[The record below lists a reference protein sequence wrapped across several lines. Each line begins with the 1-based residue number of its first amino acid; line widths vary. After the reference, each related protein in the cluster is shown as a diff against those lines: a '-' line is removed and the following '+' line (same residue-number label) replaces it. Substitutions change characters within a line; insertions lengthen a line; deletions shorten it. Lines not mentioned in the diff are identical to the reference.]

1 MLIMNSSKLCYSF
14 IYLSP
19 LLLQEIVPTL
29 DKGNMLLF
37 YFVSLVDNILGFQN
51 SISKKW
57 TKFYIEILLVKR
69 SILTTNGNEI
79 I

>member
-1 MLIMNSSKLCYSF
+1 MNSSKLCYSF

-51 SISKKW
+51 SISKK
-57 TKFYIEILLVKR
+57 
-69 SILTTNGNEI
+69 
-79 I
+79 